1 MSLRMQGAG
10 KGQVG
15 TLCFMQSE
23 DWDIWEDEKVLE
35 MDGDDECR
43 TMGMYSTPQIS
54 TLENGESGT
63 FSVTHT

>member
-1 MSLRMQGAG
+1 M
-10 KGQVG
+10 G